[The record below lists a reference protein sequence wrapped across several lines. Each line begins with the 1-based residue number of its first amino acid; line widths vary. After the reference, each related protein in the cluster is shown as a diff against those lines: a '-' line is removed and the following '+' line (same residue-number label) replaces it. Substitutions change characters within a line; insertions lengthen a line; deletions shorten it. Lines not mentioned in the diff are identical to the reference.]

1 MIIAAIKV
9 FAFIIIATQ
18 SGDDHTIYADE
29 EVFSNSDACEEARM
43 MPDLPDD
50 AQLFSVS
57 PCMPME
63 LQPVPD
69 AHPTATPVKPK
80 QHIPQDDET

>member
-1 MIIAAIKV
+1 MMIAAIKI
-9 FAFIIIATQ
+9 FAFLVIATQ
-18 SGDDHTIYADE
+18 SSDDHAIYADE
-29 EVFSNSDACEEARM
+29 ELFTTSDACEEARM

-50 AQLFSVS
+50 ATMFSVS

-69 AHPTATPVKPK
+69 AHPTAVPDKPK
-80 QHIPQDDET
+80 PHVPKDDET